1 MPVTKIESYNAS
13 DVRLGQTCQK
23 KLAGVGLRGDLA
35 RHGARRLASISWD
48 QSHER
53 RRPAATPRRRGEDAT
68 ELPRRLP
75 SYPAATAA
83 FLPATAGR
91 KKRCRARVL
100 SGREHKT
107 MA

>member
-1 MPVTKIESYNAS
+1 MPVTKFDSYNAS
-13 DVRLGQTCQK
+13 DVRSGPK
-23 KLAGVGLRGDLA
+23 KLAGARLRDGLA
-35 RHGARRLASISWD
+35 RHGARRLASISRD

-53 RRPAATPRRRGEDAT
+53 RRPAATPRRRGENAP
-68 ELPRRLP
+68 ELPRRFP

-100 SGREHKT
+100 AGREYKT
-107 MA
+107 MAQQF